1 MSNKS
6 RTLLSLLA
14 FFFGVFGAHRFYAG
28 KIGTALLMVC
38 TVGGFGIWSF
48 IDFLISIFGEFTDSQ
63 GLKIAKW

>member
-1 MSNKS
+1 MSDKS
-6 RTLLSLLA
+6 RTLLTLLA

-28 KIGTALLMVC
+28 KVGTAFLMLV
-38 TVGGFGIWSF
+38 TIGGFGIWSF

>member
-6 RTLLSLLA
+6 RTLLSILA

-28 KIGTALLMVC
+28 KIGTGLVMIF
-38 TVGGFGIWSF
+38 TFGGLGIWSF
-48 IDFLISIFGEFTDSQ
+48 VDFLISIFGEFTDSQ